1 MLNLHYNSTNY
12 FVYLYNLYQSVP
24 ATYYYG
30 VPFHTFAAIC
40 QDHPPLVNGVITY
53 DPDEEFR
60 FIGTVATYTCNEGFT
75 YVGVNTSS
83 ICLTGVVELGGG
95 EFVVF
100 IFFSPPA
107 TSCIRKLSITYIII

>member
-1 MLNLHYNSTNY
+1 MSNLHYNSTNLY
-12 FVYLYNLYQSVP
+12 TYNLYQSVP

-40 QDHPPLVNGVITY
+40 QDHRPLENGVITY
-53 DPDEEFR
+53 DPNEEFR

-75 YVGVNTSS
+75 YVGVDTSGT
-83 ICLTGVVELGGG
+83 CLTRVVELGGG

-100 IFFSPPA
+100 NVFSPLA
-107 TSCIRKLSITYIII
+107 TSCIRKLSITYK